1 MHVPKRHGQTNG
13 HNLLCVRSASN
24 YLLGLTPVQ
33 LAPFAAGTL
42 SGMAAW
48 CSVYGTLGGAG
59 RSVLKQGTSLDA
71 LLAGMNCHAFYTS
84 RSHTSFLACL

>member
-1 MHVPKRHGQTNG
+1 M
-13 HNLLCVRSASN
+13 
-24 YLLGLTPVQ
+24 Q

-71 LLAGMNCHAFYTS
+71 LLAGMNCHAFFRSPFYT
-84 RSHTSFLACL
+84 FLLICLYAGLGTWGAYVSAAAGKQAGDL